1 LLGVYHDDP
10 ALPTIRSQIYHL
22 SLSSDNISR
31 DIDILSG
38 GLMVYQQAVSLFCL
52 RMINTEING
61 NSKSI
66 SSKGLFRD
74 NKLIPS
80 SNWFAGKESADV
92 IEESGFMYD
101 HLYVE

>member
-1 LLGVYHDDP
+1 
-10 ALPTIRSQIYHL
+10 
-22 SLSSDNISR
+22 
-31 DIDILSG
+31 
-38 GLMVYQQAVSLFCL
+38 
-52 RMINTEING
+52 MINTEING

>member
-1 LLGVYHDDP
+1 MLGVYHDDP

-52 RMINTEING
+52 RMINTEIN
-61 NSKSI
+61 
-66 SSKGLFRD
+66 
-74 NKLIPS
+74 
-80 SNWFAGKESADV
+80 WFAGKESADV

>member
-1 LLGVYHDDP
+1 MQTMKSTENPKCLYNLLFYSV
-10 ALPTIRSQIYHL
+10 LF
-22 SLSSDNISR
+22 SLSWQLL
-31 DIDILSG
+31 ILIC
-38 GLMVYQQAVSLFCL
+38 VSVF
-52 RMINTEING
+52 
-61 NSKSI
+61 

-92 IEESGFMYD
+92 IEGSGFMYD

>member
-1 LLGVYHDDP
+1 MLGVYHDDP

-22 SLSSDNISR
+22 CLSSNNISR
-31 DIDILSG
+31 DIDILSV
-38 GLMVYQQAVSLFCL
+38 GLMVYRQTVSLFCL
-52 RMINTEING
+52 RIVNIEIDG

-92 IEESGFMYD
+92 IEGSGFMYD

>member
-1 LLGVYHDDP
+1 MLGVYHDDP

-22 SLSSDNISR
+22 SLSSNNISR
-31 DIDILSG
+31 DIDILSV
-38 GLMVYQQAVSLFCL
+38 GLMVYRQTVSLFCL
-52 RMINTEING
+52 RIVNIEIDG

-92 IEESGFMYD
+92 IEGSGFMYD

>member
-1 LLGVYHDDP
+1 
-10 ALPTIRSQIYHL
+10 
-22 SLSSDNISR
+22 
-31 DIDILSG
+31 
-38 GLMVYQQAVSLFCL
+38 
-52 RMINTEING
+52 MINTEING

-92 IEESGFMYD
+92 IEGSGFMYD
-101 HLYVE
+101 HLYVEWRKPDYIGSRVQNLHAHLPF

>member
-1 LLGVYHDDP
+1 MLGVYHDDP

-52 RMINTEING
+52 RMINTETMETQNQYPQKDYSEI
-61 NSKSI
+61 I
-66 SSKGLFRD
+66 SLSHQVIG
-74 NKLIPS
+74 
-80 SNWFAGKESADV
+80 FAGKESADV
-92 IEESGFMYD
+92 IEGSGFMYD